1 MRRRTY
7 LALAGTAATG
17 SLAGCTDTAGPDTDA
32 GTGGSGDTTGE
43 DGDDTTG
50 GDGDSGGSDDTTSV
64 AVERVTDLS
73 SPWALTSVPDDDRL
87 LVTERVGQ
95 LRLVDPASGDVQ
107 TVPGTPEVFARGQG
121 GLLDVELHPRFPE
134 EPWLYLTYSARRED
148 GKSTTHVGR
157 GRFDPT
163 ADSPRLR
170 EFEVLHAAQP
180 FVNSTG
186 HFGSRMAFDTDERL
200 YVTVG
205 DRQFKD
211 FGPEHVAQDL
221 TNDLG
226 TVLRFEPDGSI
237 PDDNPFVDDPEARDP
252 IFSYGH
258 RNAQGLTRHPET
270 GDIWEAEF
278 GEQDGDEINVLEAGG
293 NYGWPIADE
302 GCTYGSGDPIGVSHS
317 DREDVIAP
325 VFGWPCGS
333 GGFPPSGM
341 TFYTGEAVPEW
352 QGDLLLGGLAS
363 QYLARFIVEGRDVQE
378 AEPLLADRGWRI
390 RDVLE
395 VPESGELFVLVDGG
409 NAPLVRL
416 WSR

>member
-7 LALAGTAATG
+7 LALAGTAATAG
-17 SLAGCTDTAGPDTDA
+17 LAGCTDTTSPDTDA
-32 GTGGSGDTTGE
+32 DG
-43 DGDDTTG
+43 GDDT
-50 GDGDSGGSDDTTSV
+50 SAGSDDGADTDADATAV
-64 AVERVTDLS
+64 AVDRVTDLS
-73 SPWALTSVPDDDRL
+73 SPWALTTIPDDDRL
-87 LVTERVGQ
+87 LVTERVGE
-95 LRLVDPASGDVQ
+95 LRLVDPATGSVE
-107 TVPGTPEVFARGQG
+107 TVPGTPAVFARGQG
-121 GLLDVELHPRFPE
+121 GLLDVELHPRYPE
-134 EPWLYLTYSARRED
+134 DPSVYLTYSARRED
-148 GKSTTHVGR
+148 GTSTTHVGH
-157 GRFDPT
+157 GRLDL
-163 ADSPRLR
+163 AGDGPRLR

-186 HFGSRMAFDTDERL
+186 HFGSRLAFDTDERL

-211 FGPEHVAQDL
+211 FGPDHVAQDL

-237 PDDNPFVDDPEARDP
+237 PEDNPFVDDADARDT

-278 GEQDGDEINVLEAGG
+278 GEQDGDEINVLERGG
-293 NYGWPIADE
+293 NYGWPVADE
-302 GCTYGSGDPIGVSHS
+302 GCTYGSGDPIGVSHA
-317 DREDVIAP
+317 DREDVVAP

-341 TFYTGEAVPEW
+341 AFYTGDTFPEW

-363 QYLARFIVEGRDVQE
+363 RSLARFTVAGRDVQM
-378 AEPLLADRGWRI
+378 AEPLLADRDWRI

-395 VPESGELFVLVDGG
+395 APGSGDLFVLVDGET
-409 NAPLVRL
+409 APLVRL
-416 WSR
+416 TPA

>member
-7 LALAGTAATG
+7 LALAGTAALG
-17 SLAGCTDTAGPDTDA
+17 PLAGCTDTAGPAAGA
-32 GTGGSGDTTGE
+32 GTDGSDDATAGSGDGANGSTT
-43 DGDDTTG
+43 DGGPTA
-50 GDGDSGGSDDTTSV
+50 V
-64 AVERVTDLS
+64 AVERVADLS
-73 SPWALTSVPDDDRL
+73 SPWALTTIPDDDRL

-95 LRLVDPASGDVQ
+95 LRLVDPATGDAER
-107 TVPGTPEVFARGQG
+107 VPGTPEVFARGQG
-121 GLLDVELHPRFPE
+121 GLLDVELHPGFPD
-134 EPWLYLTYSARRED
+134 EPWLYLTYAARRSD

-163 ADSPRLR
+163 ADAPRLR
-170 EFEVLHAAQP
+170 EFEVLHAARP

-186 HFGSRMAFDTDERL
+186 HFGSRIAFDADDRL

-211 FGPEHVAQDL
+211 FGPDHVAQDL

-226 TVLRFEPDGSI
+226 TVLRFEADGAI
-237 PDDNPFVDDPEARDP
+237 PGDNPFVDESDARDP

-270 GDIWEAEF
+270 GALWEAEF
-278 GEQDGDEINVLEAGG
+278 GEQDGDEINVLEVGG
-293 NYGWPIADE
+293 NYGWPVADE
-302 GCTYGSGDPIGVSHS
+302 GCTYGSGEPIGVPHA

-325 VFGWPCGS
+325 VFGWPCGT

-341 TFYTGEAVPEW
+341 TFYTGDAFPEW
-352 QGDLLLGGLAS
+352 RGDLLLGGLAS
-363 QYLARFIVEGRDVQE
+363 RYLARFAVDGRDVQE
-378 AEPLLADRGWRI
+378 TEPLLDGRGWRI

-395 VPESGELFVLVDGG
+395 APGSGELFVLVDGER
-409 NAPLVRL
+409 APLVRL
-416 WSR
+416 SPA

>member
-7 LALAGTAATG
+7 LVLAGTAALG
-17 SLAGCTDTAGPDTDA
+17 SLAGCTDTAGPGTDSD
-32 GTGGSGDTTGE
+32 TGGGEDTTGE
-43 DGDDTTG
+43 DDTPDDEMSDTTA
-50 GDGDSGGSDDTTSV
+50 V
-64 AVERVTDLS
+64 AVERVVSGLS
-73 SPWALTSVPDDDRL
+73 SPWALATVPDDDRL
-87 LVTERVGQ
+87 LVTERTGQ
-95 LRLVDPASGDVQ
+95 LRLVDPASGSVE
-107 TVPGTPEVFARGQG
+107 TVPGTPGVFARGQG
-121 GLLDVELHPRFPE
+121 GLLDVELHPRVPE
-134 EPWLYLTYSARRED
+134 EPWLYLTYSAQRED
-148 GKSTTHVGR
+148 GTSTTHVGR

-163 ADSPRLR
+163 VDAPRLR
-170 EFEVLHAAQP
+170 EFEVLHAARP

-211 FGPEHVAQDL
+211 FGPDHVAQDL

-226 TVLRFEPDGSI
+226 TVLRFEADGSI
-237 PDDNPFVDDPEARDP
+237 PDDNPFVDDPDARDP

-278 GEQDGDEINVLEAGG
+278 GEQDGDEINILERGG
-293 NYGWPIADE
+293 NYGWPVADE
-302 GCTYGSGDPIGVSHS
+302 GCTYGSGEPIGVSHA

-341 TFYTGEAVPEW
+341 TFYTGDAFPEW

-363 QYLARFIVEGRDVQE
+363 QYLARFTVDRRDVQE
-378 AEPLLADRGWRI
+378 AAPLLDGRGWRI

-395 VPESGELFVLVDGG
+395 APDSGGLYVIVDGG
-409 NAPLVRL
+409 DAPLVRL
-416 WSR
+416 TPA

>member
-7 LALAGTAATG
+7 LALAGTAALG
-17 SLAGCTDTAGPDTDA
+17 SLAGCTDTAGPDTDSD
-32 GTGGSGDTTGE
+32 TGG
-43 DGDDTTG
+43 GDDTAG
-50 GDGDSGGSDDTTSV
+50 GDDTPGDEASDTTAV
-64 AVERVTDLS
+64 AVERVVSGLS
-73 SPWALTSVPDDDRL
+73 SPWALATIPDDDRL
-87 LVTERVGQ
+87 LVTERTGT
-95 LRLVDPASGDVQ
+95 LRLVDPATGSVE
-107 TVPGTPEVFARGQG
+107 TVPGTPAVFARGQG
-121 GLLDVELHPRFPE
+121 GLLDVELHPRYPE
-134 EPWLYLTYSARRED
+134 EPYLYLTYSAQRED
-148 GKSTTHVGR
+148 GTSTTHVGR
-157 GRFDPT
+157 GRFDLGG
-163 ADSPRLR
+163 DGPRLR
-170 EFEVLHAAQP
+170 EFEVLHAARP

-211 FGPEHVAQDL
+211 FGPDHVAQDL

-226 TVLRFEPDGSI
+226 TVLRFESDGSI
-237 PDDNPFVDDPEARDP
+237 PDDNPFVDDPDARDP

-270 GDIWEAEF
+270 GAIWEAEF
-278 GEQDGDEINVLEAGG
+278 GEQDGDEINVLERGG
-293 NYGWPIADE
+293 NYGWPVADE
-302 GCTYGSGDPIGVSHS
+302 GCTYGSGEPIGVSHS

-341 TFYTGEAVPEW
+341 TFYTGDAFPEW
-352 QGDLLLGGLAS
+352 QGDFLLGGLAS
-363 QYLARFIVEGRDVQE
+363 QYLARFTVDGRDVRE
-378 AEPLLADRGWRI
+378 VESLLSGRGWRI

-395 VPESGELFVLVDGG
+395 APDSGALYVIVDGG

-416 WSR
+416 SPA

>member
-7 LALAGTAATG
+7 LALAGTAATAG
-17 SLAGCTDTAGPDTDA
+17 LAGCTDTVGPDTE
-32 GTGGSGDTTGE
+32 TGGSGDDTTA
-43 DGDDTTG
+43 GDDTDDDQS
-50 GDGDSGGSDDTTSV
+50 GDGTQY
-64 AVERVTDLS
+64 AVETVVDDLS
-73 SPWALTSVPDDDRL
+73 SPWALATIPDDDRL
-87 LVTERVGQ
+87 LVTERTGE
-95 LRLVDPASGDVQ
+95 LRLVDPASESVE
-107 TVPGTPEVFARGQG
+107 TVPGTPAVFARGQG
-121 GLLDVELHPRFPE
+121 GLLDVELHPRYPE
-134 EPWLYLTYSARRED
+134 APFLYLTYSAQRDD
-148 GKSTTHVGR
+148 GKSTTHLGR
-157 GRFDPT
+157 GRLDLGGDT
-163 ADSPRLR
+163 PRLR

-211 FGPEHVAQDL
+211 FGPDHVAQDL

-226 TVLRFEPDGSI
+226 TVLRFEADGSI
-237 PDDNPFVDDPEARDP
+237 PDDNPFVDDPDARDT

-270 GDIWEAEF
+270 GAIWEAEF

-293 NYGWPIADE
+293 NYGWPVADE
-302 GCTYGSGDPIGVSHS
+302 GCTYGSGEPIGVSHS
-317 DREDVIAP
+317 DREDVVAP

-341 TFYTGEAVPEW
+341 TFYTGDAFPEW

-363 QYLARFIVEGRDVQE
+363 RYLARFTVDGRDVQE
-378 AEPLLADRGWRI
+378 AAPLLADRDWRI
-390 RDVLE
+390 RDVLDA
-395 VPESGELFVLVDGG
+395 PGSGELFVLVDGG

-416 WSR
+416 TPA

>member
-7 LALAGTAATG
+7 LALAGTAATAG
-17 SLAGCTDTAGPDTDA
+17 LAGCTDTTGPDTDA
-32 GTGGSGDTTGE
+32 GSG
-43 DGDDTTG
+43 G
-50 GDGDSGGSDDTTSV
+50 GDATSGGDSTSDASDDATAV
-64 AVERVTDLS
+64 AVDRVTDLS
-73 SPWALTSVPDDDRL
+73 SPWALTTVPDDGRL
-87 LVTERVGQ
+87 LVTERVGA
-95 LRLVDPASGDVQ
+95 LRLVDPATGSVE
-107 TVPGTPEVFARGQG
+107 TVPGTPAVFARGQG
-121 GLLDVELHPRFPE
+121 GLLDVELHPRYPD
-134 EPWLYLTYSARRED
+134 EPFLYLTYSAQRDD

-157 GRFDPT
+157 GRLDL
-163 ADSPRLR
+163 AGDGPRLR

-211 FGPEHVAQDL
+211 FGPDHVAQDL

-226 TVLRFEPDGSI
+226 TVLRFEPDGAI
-237 PDDNPFVDDPEARDP
+237 PDDNPFVDDPDARDP
-252 IFSYGH
+252 VFSYGH
-258 RNAQGLTRHPET
+258 RNSQGLTRHPET
-270 GDIWEAEF
+270 GAIWEAEF
-278 GEQDGDEINVLEAGG
+278 GEQDGDEINVLERGG
-293 NYGWPIADE
+293 NYGWPVADE
-302 GCTYGSGDPIGVSHS
+302 GCTYGSGEPIGVSHA

-341 TFYTGEAVPEW
+341 TFYTGDAFPEW

-363 QYLARFIVEGRDVQE
+363 RYLARFTVDGRDVQ
-378 AEPLLADRGWRI
+378 AAAPLLDGRGWRI

-395 VPESGELFVLVDGG
+395 APGSGELFVLVDGES
-409 NAPLVRL
+409 APLVRL
-416 WSR
+416 TPA